1 MIEKCI
7 KEGICHSICNIYRY
21 AKANNKYM
29 NDYGVNI
36 RYRLWS
42 LILRCK
48 QFIWS
53 GNVPKVSSG
62 SNLIHFKL
70 IKDTSQFNSDLIKN
84 DNEESDEGYFPEVYV
99 QYLELH
105 FYLKEWRLEKPKSL

>member
-36 RYRLWS
+36 RYRL
-42 LILRCK
+42 
-48 QFIWS
+48 
-53 GNVPKVSSG
+53 
-62 SNLIHFKL
+62 
-70 IKDTSQFNSDLIKN
+70 
-84 DNEESDEGYFPEVYV
+84 
-99 QYLELH
+99 
-105 FYLKEWRLEKPKSL
+105 